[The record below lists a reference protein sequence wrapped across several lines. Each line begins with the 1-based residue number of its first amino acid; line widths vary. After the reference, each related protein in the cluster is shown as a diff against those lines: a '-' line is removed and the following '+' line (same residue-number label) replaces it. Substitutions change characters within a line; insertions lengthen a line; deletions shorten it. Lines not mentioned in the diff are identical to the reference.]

1 MGYTHY
7 WKFTGAKVT
16 ETDVVEVTILLKK
29 CIEALGGKVL
39 FPNWDENPTPT
50 PFVLRGGDGTGE
62 PVLNGEEIHFN
73 GDASTDNAC
82 ESFDLVPET
91 RKDLNTTVNW
101 HDGRIVLSSTNRFHF
116 CKTER
121 EPYDTVVCLALL
133 CLKRRL
139 GDDVEINSD
148 GHEKEWLDAT
158 LVFNDVVS
166 ENPTLCRERM

>member
-16 ETDVVEVTILLKK
+16 KTDVAEVTILLKK
-29 CIEALGGKVL
+29 CIDALDGKVL
-39 FPNWDENPTPT
+39 FPNWVENPTPT
-50 PFVLRGGDGTGE
+50 PFVLRGGNGTGE

-101 HDGRIVLSSTNRFHF
+101 HDGHYHF

-139 GDDVEINSD
+139 GDDVEIKSD
-148 GHEKEWLDAT
+148 GGQKEWLDAA
-158 LVFNDVVS
+158 LVFNDVVKKH
-166 ENPTLCRERM
+166 PRLCRKRA

>member
-1 MGYTHY
+1 MGYSHF

-29 CIEALGGKVL
+29 CIEKLNGKVL
-39 FPNWDENPTPT
+39 YPNWVEKPDLVPL
-50 PFVLRGGDGTGE
+50 VLRGGDGTGE

-82 ESFDLVPET
+82 ESFDLAPET
-91 RKDLNTTVNW
+91 RKDMSTTVNW
-101 HDGRIVLSSTNRFHF
+101 HDGRRILSSTNRFHF
-116 CKTER
+116 CKTDR

-139 GDDVEINSD
+139 GDDVQINSD
-148 GHEKEWLDAT
+148 GHHKEWLEAT

-166 ENPTLCRERM
+166 KNPKLCRKRM

>member
-1 MGYTHY
+1 MGYTHH
-7 WKFTGAKVT
+7 WKFTGARVT
-16 ETDVVEVTILLKK
+16 KTDVAEVTILLKK
-29 CIEALGGKVL
+29 CIEALDGKVL
-39 FPNWDENPTPT
+39 FPNWAENPTPT

-62 PVLNGEEIHFN
+62 QVLNGEEIHFN

-82 ESFDLVPET
+82 ESFGLVPET
-91 RKDLNTTVNW
+91 AKDFNTTVNW
-101 HDGRIVLSSTNRFHF
+101 HDGRIVLSRANRFHF

-139 GDDVEINSD
+139 GDDVEINSN

-158 LVFNDVVS
+158 LVFNDVVKKY
-166 ENPTLCRERM
+166 PRMCCKRA